1 MGAFLGGDAAEAV
14 ASEDDVVSAV
24 AAATTLE
31 AMRANPRTSCAH
43 WRDTWGVVLNRD
55 RTKNFMLR
63 NGELI
68 GDFLLC
74 KRKWLVCQVIQSQ
87 NKWILVQIHPSPM
100 LDSRAVS

>member
-1 MGAFLGGDAAEAV
+1 MQADPKKVICAVAAFLGGVAAEAA
-14 ASEDDVVSAV
+14 ASEEEVSAV

-63 NGELI
+63 KGGLI
-68 GDFLLC
+68 QT
-74 KRKWLVCQVIQSQ
+74 K
-87 NKWILVQIHPSPM
+87 
-100 LDSRAVS
+100 

>member
-1 MGAFLGGDAAEAV
+1 MQADPKKVIRAVGAFLGGDAAEAV

-68 GDFLLC
+68 QRD
-74 KRKWLVCQVIQSQ
+74 
-87 NKWILVQIHPSPM
+87 
-100 LDSRAVS
+100 

>member
-1 MGAFLGGDAAEAV
+1 MAAFLGVAEA
-14 ASEDDVVSAV
+14 ASSEDEVAAV

-63 NGELI
+63 KGGLI
-68 GDFLLC
+68 QT
-74 KRKWLVCQVIQSQ
+74 K
-87 NKWILVQIHPSPM
+87 
-100 LDSRAVS
+100 